1 MRKYRLIV
9 GLCFLSINAWAQKIT
24 VTTYQDI
31 ETILTKEETQEL
43 KKLVSGERTFM
54 SSYSDGTVER
64 YQREDNNATKALF
77 MEGYFSPS
85 IIENNEEFTRIARD
99 IEVVSI
105 NLHKSPMQGKVKF
118 DLSLFKGLK
127 YVVVNSFKES
137 DLIQITTD
145 FKALSKENGQEI
157 IVVSNLMEQIR

>member
-1 MRKYRLIV
+1 MKVYIV
-9 GLCFLSINAWAQKIT
+9 IVCLCFLSINGLAQKISFT
-24 VTTYQDI
+24 KFQDI
-31 ETILTKEETQEL
+31 ETMLSNEEAKEL
-43 KKLVSGERTFM
+43 KKSVSGERSFI

-64 YQREDNNATKALF
+64 YQRDDNNAIKALF

-85 IIENNEEFTRIARD
+85 LLKQENEFAKVVKD

-105 NLHKSPMQGKVKF
+105 NLHKIPMQSEVKF

-127 YVVVNSFKES
+127 YVVVNSFKQS
-137 DLIQITTD
+137 DLLQIETD

-157 IVVSNLMEQIR
+157 IVVSNLMDQIR